1 VENISNQ
8 DLAKKLL
15 LGERQIRRSQKKAV
29 QAAATQLWDRLS
41 VDKQEQSPQLPP
53 SEFVIN
59 LELINLDQVLNGI
72 LKLLNSRFNQE
83 EVEVVF
89 TPSDN
94 PNLVFSD
101 RIILRQILIGILNL
115 LLQKEDL
122 NQIQIQI
129 KECEETVCLEISA
142 PQVQLEKDHVMKHLK
157 DQENSVTQWANELNL
172 EFNEYNSDRVFH
184 FEMIFAKQEKKLILV
199 VDDQEPALRM
209 YQRYLSKSN
218 YKVYGLSKATKVIS
232 KAIEL
237 KPSLILLDIMMP
249 KVDGWEILQSLRLND
264 KTKHI
269 PIIVCSA
276 WGEPELAKSLGANH
290 FLRKPIVQRELL
302 DVLEALVDV

>member
-1 VENISNQ
+1 
-8 DLAKKLL
+8 
-15 LGERQIRRSQKKAV
+15 
-29 QAAATQLWDRLS
+29 
-41 VDKQEQSPQLPP
+41 
-53 SEFVIN
+53 
-59 LELINLDQVLNGI
+59 
-72 LKLLNSRFNQE
+72 
-83 EVEVVF
+83 
-89 TPSDN
+89 
-94 PNLVFSD
+94 
-101 RIILRQILIGILNL
+101 
-115 LLQKEDL
+115 
-122 NQIQIQI
+122 
-129 KECEETVCLEISA
+129 LEISA

-218 YKVYGLSKATKVIS
+218 YKVYGLSKATIVIS